1 VQWRRENFW
10 IYGVID
16 PLSGELFM
24 HEYPKLNGQYFQE
37 FLDDLSQHLGEDGAI
52 LQLDQAPAHMTNSIR
67 WPANIIPLVQPAHS
81 PELNPIERF
90 WQLLKQSLKN
100 QVFPSLQALRERLQ
114 EIFEQLSFQQVS
126 SVSAYDFI
134 LDALFYAALH

>member
-1 VQWRRENFW
+1 V
-10 IYGVID
+10 
-16 PLSGELFM
+16 
-24 HEYPKLNGQYFQE
+24 
-37 FLDDLSQHLGEDGAI
+37 
-52 LQLDQAPAHMTNSIR
+52 DQAPAHMASSIR
-67 WPANIIPLVQPAHS
+67 WPKNILPVVQPAHS

-100 QVFPSLQALRERLQ
+100 QVFPSLQALRERVQQLLEQ
-114 EIFEQLSFQQVS
+114 FSFEQVS